1 MSFTGKYQ
9 LESSENYE
17 AFMKAVGIS
26 DENIQ
31 LTKGLKSIT
40 EMEENGDNFKV
51 TVTTGSHVIINSFTI
66 GQETEMLSVTGEK
79 IKTVV
84 KKEGTKLMIRLKRAD
99 IVTELVD
106 GNTLVTTMTLG
117 DIVYKT
123 TYKRI

>member
-84 KKEGTKLMIRLKRAD
+84 KKVGTKLMMHLKRAD

-117 DIVYKT
+117 DIAYKT

>member
-84 KKEGTKLMIRLKRAD
+84 KKEGTKLMMSLKRAD

>member
-40 EMEENGDNFKV
+40 EMEENGDNFRV

-84 KKEGTKLMIRLKRAD
+84 KKEGTKLMMSLKRAD